1 MQSQMCDLQ
10 LFLLLISLPDW
21 GGQKSTI
28 TMFIFLTLYD
38 LYNFIS
44 AHLYWQILNSF
55 VIQSFIIWHC
65 TFDHRWTRTD
75 TYFRSKIWSLSP
87 QDNISVKVAIFL
99 SDGRER
105 ELLLADSLCPIP
117 PESLP
122 SVFSD
127 LQITLLCI
135 LWIASHRALWLHE
148 FAPARLSFF
157 RLSQPTLHHYH
168 HYPIIIII
176 WLIFA
181 LACQSLLH
189 NIRHHLPLFVSV
201 FVIFVF
207 TSSLLSI
214 SFLSLSLSLMF
225 LSFFTFLL
233 LSDVFL

>member
-1 MQSQMCDLQ
+1 M
-10 LFLLLISLPDW
+10 
-21 GGQKSTI
+21 
-28 TMFIFLTLYD
+28 
-38 LYNFIS
+38 
-44 AHLYWQILNSF
+44 
-55 VIQSFIIWHC
+55 
-65 TFDHRWTRTD
+65 
-75 TYFRSKIWSLSP
+75 WSLSP

-157 RLSQPTLHHYH
+157 RLSQRTLHHYH
-168 HYPIIIII
+168 HYIIIIVITIPIIII

-189 NIRHHLPLFVSV
+189 NIRHQLPLFVSV
-201 FVIFVF
+201 SVFV